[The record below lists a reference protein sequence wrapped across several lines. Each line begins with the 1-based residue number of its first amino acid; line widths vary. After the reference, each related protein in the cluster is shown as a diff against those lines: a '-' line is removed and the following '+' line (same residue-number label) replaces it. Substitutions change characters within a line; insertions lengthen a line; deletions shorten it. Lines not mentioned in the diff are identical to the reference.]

1 MPRAAVYKE
10 AMKTCEIYHVPHGGS
25 FRWKWRHVA
34 ADGRVSESKH
44 EYELFYECV
53 CAARESGYEPQ
64 AILRPSAAPA

>member
-1 MPRAAVYKE
+1 MG
-10 AMKTCEIYHVPHGGS
+10 CEIYPIGYRKSEKKTS